1 MTTILGR
8 LLGARNSIES
18 PATPLTSTTLL
29 DWMNGGTP
37 NASGVTVN
45 EKTALGMPAVWRA
58 VNLIAGTAA
67 SLPLHAYREAD
78 DVRLPLG
85 DGAQAARLL
94 ANPHPDMTKYELWE
108 LVYSHMLLW
117 GNAYLLVLKNP
128 NRQVTELWP
137 IHPSRVRAGRDSAG
151 VKWYEVDGEG
161 GRAGSV
167 YSDQQ
172 MLHIPGFG
180 YDGICGVSP
189 IRLAAQGIGMAMA
202 AEQFGAKL
210 FGSGSLMSGILQTD
224 QRLDARQADEVKTR
238 WKAKMS
244 GLQGAHDVAVLGSG
258 VKFQQLSIPPGDA
271 QFIESRRFQIAEI
284 ARIFGI
290 PPHMLA
296 DTEKSTSWGTGIEQ
310 QSIGFVVYT
319 LRPWLT
325 RVEQRVTRL
334 LKPGPVYARY
344 AVEGLLRGDSAQR
357 AAFYQQMWNIG
368 VFSTNDIR
376 RLEDFEPVEGGDVR
390 YRPLNMGEL
399 GEPNPEPEPAPDP
412 AALVADA
419 MARMAGGLPAP
430 VTNHVVNVPETHVHN
445 TVEAARAPDVHVAA
459 PVTVQPAAVTV
470 QPPAVNVAAPA
481 VHMHERS
488 LPRRVKTVERDAQG
502 NILRT
507 VEEDAPE

>member
-18 PATPLTSTTLL
+18 PTTPLTGSTIL
-29 DWMNGGTP
+29 DWLGVAPST
-37 NASGVTVN
+37 SGVTVT

-67 SLPLHAYREAD
+67 SLPLHAYREGD
-78 DVRLPLG
+78 DVRLPVS
-85 DGAQAARLL
+85 DGSQAARLL
-94 ANPHPDMTKYELWE
+94 DTPHPDLTKFELWE
-108 LVYSHMLLW
+108 LVYSHLLLW
-117 GNAYLLVLKNP
+117 GNAYLLVLRNQG
-128 NRQVTELWP
+128 RETRELWP
-137 IHPSRVRAGRDSAG
+137 IHPSRVKAGRDSEG
-151 VKWYEVDGEG
+151 TKWYEVDGDTG
-161 GRAGSV
+161 

-172 MLHIPGFG
+172 ILHIPGFG
-180 YDGICGVSP
+180 YDGVCGVSP
-189 IRLAAQGIGMAMA
+189 IRLAAQGIGLAMA

-210 FGSGSLMSGILQTD
+210 FGSGSLMSGILQTE
-224 QRLDARQADEVKTR
+224 QRLNPEQADKIKTR
-238 WKAKMS
+238 WKAKMA
-244 GLQGAHDVAVLGSG
+244 GLQGAHDVAVLDSG
-258 VKFQQLSIPPGDA
+258 VKFQQMSIPPGDA

-325 RVEQRVTRL
+325 RVEQRMSRL
-334 LKPGPVYARY
+334 LQPQAVYARY

-376 RLEDFEPVEGGDVR
+376 KLEDFAPVEGGDVR

-399 GEPNPEPEPAPDP
+399 GEPNPEPEPAPAP
-412 AALVADA
+412 AEVVADA
-419 MARMAGGLPAP
+419 MARMAEAMPAPPAPVINLPAP
-430 VTNHVVNVPETHVHN
+430 
-445 TVEAARAPDVHVAA
+445 
-459 PVTVQPAAVTV
+459 
-470 QPPAVNVAAPA
+470 PP
-481 VHMHERS
+481 
-488 LPRRVKTVERDAQG
+488 PRNRRVERDEDGA
-502 NILRT
+502 IVRV
-507 VEEDAPE
+507 VEED